1 MSAFINEIT
10 LMGNLGRKPELRY
23 FQNGTATLRVS
34 LATTDKW
41 TDKETGEVRTATE
54 WHSVL
59 LRGGQAERVAEYMD
73 AGDKLWVRGKVKAR
87 QYTDSEGVERVISE
101 IHAREMKIIYT
112 RPRHKNNDPV
122 HPDDIDNHEE
132 PIDDDPL
139 ESYM

>member
-10 LMGNLGRKPELRY
+10 LMGNLGRRPELRY

-41 TDKETGEVRTATE
+41 TDKETGEVRMATE

-59 LRGGQAERVAEYMD
+59 LRDGQAERVAEYMD

-101 IHAREMKIIYT
+101 VHSKEMKIIYT
-112 RPRHKNNDPV
+112 RPRHKKNDPV

-132 PIDDDPL
+132 TIDDDPL